1 MDFEFLSPL
10 DEVLIE
16 EIAAQGEHT
25 LGSQIK
31 IHTQNSGIPDLE
43 NIEIAIVGVTEN
55 RLDQNHNDDF
65 LNFNNVR
72 RAFYGLFP
80 GNWSLKLADLGD
92 IEKGETVE
100 DTYFALQTLVSA
112 LIKRRIIPIILG
124 GSQDLIYAQY
134 RAYDRLEQMVNL
146 VNIDSRFDLGDAEAH
161 ISNRSYVG
169 KIVVNKPYNLFNYS
183 SVGYQTYFN
192 SQEEITLM
200 ERLFFDAYRLGEVS
214 NNISLVEPVMRNANL
229 VGLDLGSIA
238 ASAIGGTNHSSP
250 NGFDGKE
257 ICALSRYAGISDK
270 VSSFGIYEYASE
282 YPKAGNMLIAQIMW
296 YFIEGVN
303 YRTNE
308 NTISSKKE
316 FIKYLVPIDD
326 EVLVF
331 FKSPISGRWWIEIPF
346 ISNMNTKLKR
356 HTLLPCSHEDYLEAC
371 NQVIPDRWYKT
382 KRKNEI

>member
-1 MDFEFLSPL
+1 MDFEFLSPV

-16 EIAAQGEHT
+16 EISFQGKHT
-25 LGSQIK
+25 LGSQVK
-31 IHTQNSGIPDLE
+31 IHSQNSGIPDLE

-55 RLDQNHNDDF
+55 RLNHDQNDEF

-72 RAFYGLFP
+72 RSFYGLFP
-80 GNWSLKLADLGD
+80 GNWNLKIADLGD
-92 IEKGETVE
+92 IQKGETVE

-112 LIKRRIIPIILG
+112 LIKKRIIPVILG

-134 RAYDRLEQMVNL
+134 RAYDRVEQMVNL
-146 VNIDSRFDLGDAEAH
+146 VNIDSRFDLGDAEEP

-192 SQEEITLM
+192 SQEEIKLM
-200 ERLFFDAYRLGEVS
+200 ERLFFDAYRLGEINS
-214 NNISLVEPVMRNANL
+214 NISLVEPVMRNANL
-229 VGLDLGSIA
+229 VGLDLGSIRA
-238 ASAIGGTNHSSP
+238 AAIGGSNHFSP

-257 ICALSRYAGISDK
+257 ICALARYAGISDK
-270 VSSFGIYEYASE
+270 VSSFGIYEYTSD
-282 YPKAGNMLIAQIMW
+282 YPKSGNMLIAQILW
-296 YFIEGVN
+296 YFMEGVN

-308 NTISSKKE
+308 NTSSAKRE
-316 FIKYLVPIDD
+316 FIKYQVPIDD
-326 EVLVF
+326 DVLVF

-346 ISNMNTKLKR
+346 ISNSNTKLKR
-356 HTLLPCSHEDYLEAC
+356 HTLLPCSYEDYLEAC
-371 NQVIPDRWYKT
+371 NQVIPERWYKT

>member
-1 MDFEFLSPL
+1 MDFEFLSPVE
-10 DEVLIE
+10 EVLIQ
-16 EIAAQGEHT
+16 EIESRDKHS
-25 LGSQIK
+25 LGSQIR
-31 IHTQNSGIPDLE
+31 IHTKNAGIPDLK
-43 NIEIAIVGVTEN
+43 NIEIALVGVKEN
-55 RLDQNHNDDF
+55 RLDQDYEDDF

-80 GNWSLKLADLGD
+80 GNWNLKIADLGD
-92 IEKGETVE
+92 IQKGETVE

-112 LIKRRIIPIILG
+112 LIKKRIIPIIIG

-134 RAYDRLEQMVNL
+134 RAYDRVEQMVNL
-146 VNIDSRFDLGDAEAH
+146 VNIDSRFDLGDAEAP
-161 ISNRSYVG
+161 ISNKSYVG

-192 SQEEITLM
+192 SQEEIKLM

-229 VGLDLGSIA
+229 VGLDLGSITA
-238 ASAIGGTNHSSP
+238 AAIGGTNRLSP

-270 VSSFGIYEYASE
+270 VSSFGIYEYTSN
-282 YPKAGNMLIAQIMW
+282 YPKAGNMLIAQMMW

-316 FIKYLVPIDD
+316 FIKYQVPIDD
-326 EVLVF
+326 EVLGF

-346 ISNMNTKLKR
+346 ISNSNTKLKR
-356 HTLLPCSHEDYLEAC
+356 HTLLPCSYEDYLEAC
-371 NQVIPDRWYKT
+371 NQVIPERWYKT

>member
-1 MDFEFLSPL
+1 MDFQFLSPV

-16 EIAAQGEHT
+16 EISFQGKHT

-31 IHTQNSGIPDLE
+31 IHTINSGIPNLK
-43 NIEIAIVGVTEN
+43 NIEIAIVGVAEN
-55 RLDQNHNDDF
+55 RLDHNQEDDF
-65 LNFNNVR
+65 LNFNNIR
-72 RAFYGLFP
+72 RSFYSLFP
-80 GNWSLKLADLGD
+80 GNWNLNLADLGD
-92 IEKGETVE
+92 IQKGETVE

-112 LIKRRIIPIILG
+112 LIKKRIIPIILG

-146 VNIDSRFDLGDAEAH
+146 VNVDSRFDLGDAEEP

-192 SQEEITLM
+192 SQEEIKLM
-200 ERLFFDAYRLGEVS
+200 ERLFFDAYRLGEVHS
-214 NNISLVEPVMRNANL
+214 NISLVEPVMRNANL
-229 VGLDLGSIA
+229 VGLDLGSITA
-238 ASAIGGTNHSSP
+238 AAIGGTNHNSP

-257 ICALSRYAGISDK
+257 ICALARYAGISDK
-270 VSSFGIYEYASE
+270 VSSFGIYEYTSD
-282 YPKAGNMLIAQIMW
+282 YPIAGNMLIAQMLW

-308 NTISSKKE
+308 NTVSAKRE
-316 FIKYLVPIDD
+316 FIKYQVPVDD

-346 ISNMNTKLKR
+346 ILNSNTKLKK
-356 HTLLPCSHEDYLEAC
+356 HTLLPCSYEDYLEAC
-371 NQVIPDRWYKT
+371 NQVIPERWYKT
-382 KRKNEI
+382 RRKNEI

>member
-1 MDFEFLSPL
+1 MDFQFLSPV

-16 EIAAQGEHT
+16 EISFQGEHS

-31 IHTQNSGIPDLE
+31 IHTINSGIPNLE

-55 RLDQNHNDDF
+55 RLDNDRDDDF

-72 RAFYGLFP
+72 RSFYSLFP
-80 GNWSLKLADLGD
+80 GNWNLKIADLGD
-92 IEKGETVE
+92 IQKGETVE

-112 LIKRRIIPIILG
+112 LIKKRIIPVILG

-146 VNIDSRFDLGDAEAH
+146 VNIDSRFDLGDAEEP

-192 SQEEITLM
+192 SQEEIKLM
-200 ERLFFDAYRLGEVS
+200 ERLFFDAYRLGEINS
-214 NNISLVEPVMRNANL
+214 NISLVEPVMRNANL
-229 VGLDLGSIA
+229 VGLDLGSITSA
-238 ASAIGGTNHSSP
+238 AIGGANHFSP

-257 ICALSRYAGISDK
+257 ICALARYAGISDK
-270 VSSFGIYEYASE
+270 VSSFGIYEYTSD
-282 YPKAGNMLIAQIMW
+282 YPKTGNMLIAQMLW
-296 YFIEGVN
+296 YFMEGVN

-308 NTISSKKE
+308 NTISAKRE
-316 FIKYLVPIDD
+316 FIKYQVPIDD
-326 EVLVF
+326 DVLVF

-346 ISNMNTKLKR
+346 ILNSNTKLKR
-356 HTLLPCSHEDYLEAC
+356 HTLLPCSYEDYLEAC
-371 NQVIPDRWYKT
+371 NQVIPERWYKT
-382 KRKNEI
+382 KRNNEI

>member
-1 MDFEFLSPL
+1 MDFQFLSPV

-16 EIAAQGEHT
+16 EISLQGKHT

-31 IHTQNSGIPDLE
+31 IHTINSGIPDLE

-55 RLDQNHNDDF
+55 RLDHNQEDDF
-65 LNFNNVR
+65 LNFNNIR
-72 RAFYGLFP
+72 RSFYGLFP
-80 GNWSLKLADLGD
+80 GNWNLKLADLGD
-92 IEKGETVE
+92 IQKGETVE

-112 LIKRRIIPIILG
+112 LIKKRIIPVILG

-146 VNIDSRFDLGDAEAH
+146 VNVDSRFDLGDAEEP

-192 SQEEITLM
+192 SQEEIKLM

-229 VGLDLGSIA
+229 VGLDLGSIT
-238 ASAIGGTNHSSP
+238 ASAIGGTSHNSP

-257 ICALSRYAGISDK
+257 ICALARYAGISDK
-270 VSSFGIYEYASE
+270 VSSFGIYEYTSG
-282 YPKAGNMLIAQIMW
+282 YPKAGNMLIAQMMW
-296 YFIEGVN
+296 YFMEGVN

-308 NTISSKKE
+308 NTISAKKE
-316 FIKYLVPIDD
+316 FIKYQVPIDD
-326 EVLVF
+326 DVLVF

-346 ISNMNTKLKR
+346 ISNSNTKLKK
-356 HTLLPCSHEDYLEAC
+356 HTLLPCSYEDYLEAC
-371 NQVIPDRWYKT
+371 NQVIPERWYKT